1 MQQSITD
8 RSLAHLKPQAKR
20 YEVRDKLLPGFGV
33 RISPKNQ
40 KSFFVVTRIG
50 TRQRRVSIGHYPLV
64 TLSSARQKALEVM
77 RDCPEPAVRAN
88 AYQQLVKMGIA
99 QC

>member
-8 RSLAHLKPQAKR
+8 RSLAHLKPQTKR

-50 TRQRRVSIGHYPLV
+50 TLRRAV
-64 TLSSARQKALEVM
+64 KA
-77 RDCPEPAVRAN
+77 
-88 AYQQLVKMGIA
+88 MGIEKIGRTWKLPEESRA
-99 QC
+99 EK

>member
-8 RSLAHLKPQAKR
+8 RSLAHLKPQTKR

-50 TRQRRVSIGHYPLV
+50 TQRLGPSVQSA
-64 TLSSARQKALEVM
+64 LSH
-77 RDCPEPAVRAN
+77 
-88 AYQQLVKMGIA
+88 
-99 QC
+99 